1 MINKDTKIYGSFSN
15 NPGNN
20 GCKFFNKKFQE
31 NNINAIYK
39 SFYSNNIKKSIEAV
53 KNLDIKGFAISMP
66 FKVKILKYLDEID
79 EAVNII
85 GACNTVVNNKGKLKG
100 YNTDWVGVLNFI
112 KTNELNFTRIKQQG
126 KMNIIGNGGFSKAI
140 QYTCNILNIKYNVI
154 TRDKMNLVSNLE
166 GITLN
171 ATPLDIKGVKQLID
185 CRPFTKQGKIIA
197 LLQAE
202 EQYKIYTNVS

>member
-39 SFYSNNIKKSIEAV
+39 SFYSNNIKKSIEAA
-53 KNLDIKGFAISMP
+53 KSLDIKGFAISMP
-66 FKVKILKYLDEID
+66 FKIEILKYLDEVD
-79 EAVNII
+79 KAVNVI
-85 GACNTVVNNKGKLKG
+85 GACNTVINNKGKLKG

-112 KTNELNFTRIKQQG
+112 KTNKDPIRVAQQD
-126 KMNIIGNGGFSKAI
+126 KINIIGNGGFSKAI
-140 QYTCNILNIKYNVI
+140 QYTCNILDIKYNII
-154 TRDKMNLVSNLE
+154 TRDKMNLVSSLE
-166 GITLN
+166 GVTLN

-185 CRPFTKQGKIIA
+185 CRPFIKQGKIIA
-197 LLQAE
+197 LLQAK

>member
-53 KNLDIKGFAISMP
+53 KSLDIKGFAISMP
-66 FKVKILKYLDEID
+66 FKIEILKYLDEVD
-79 EAVNII
+79 KAVNVI
-85 GACNTVVNNKGKLKG
+85 GACNTVINNKGKLKG

-112 KTNELNFTRIKQQG
+112 KTNEDPIRVAQQD
-126 KMNIIGNGGFSKAI
+126 KINIIGNGGFSKAI
-140 QYTCNILNIKYNVI
+140 QYTCNILDIKYNII
-154 TRDKMNLVSNLE
+154 TRDKMNLVSSLE
-166 GITLN
+166 GVTLN
-171 ATPLDIKGVKQLID
+171 ATPLDIKGVKQLIY
-185 CRPFTKQGKIIA
+185 CRPFIKQGKIIA
-197 LLQAE
+197 LLQAK

>member
-66 FKVKILKYLDEID
+66 FKIEILKYLDEVD
-79 EAVNII
+79 EAVNVI
-85 GACNTVVNNKGKLKG
+85 GACNTVINNKGKLKG

-112 KTNELNFTRIKQQG
+112 KTNKDPIRVAQQD
-126 KMNIIGNGGFSKAI
+126 KINIIGNGGFSKAI

-171 ATPLDIKGVKQLID
+171 ATPLDIKGVKQLD
-185 CRPFTKQGKIIA
+185 
-197 LLQAE
+197 LLQN
-202 EQYKIYTNVS
+202 KGK

>member
-53 KNLDIKGFAISMP
+53 KSLDIKGFAISMP
-66 FKVKILKYLDEID
+66 FKIEILKYLDEVD
-79 EAVNII
+79 KAVNVI
-85 GACNTVVNNKGKLKG
+85 GACNTVINNKGKLKG

-112 KTNELNFTRIKQQG
+112 KTNKDPIRVAQQD
-126 KMNIIGNGGFSKAI
+126 KINIIGNGGFSKAI
-140 QYTCNILNIKYNVI
+140 QYTCNILDIKYNII
-154 TRDKMNLVSNLE
+154 TRDKMNLVSSLE
-166 GITLN
+166 GVTLN

-185 CRPFTKQGKIIA
+185 CRPFIKQGKIIA
-197 LLQAE
+197 LLQAK

>member
-53 KNLDIKGFAISMP
+53 KSLDIKGFAISMP
-66 FKVKILKYLDEID
+66 FKIEILKYLDEVD
-79 EAVNII
+79 KAVNVI
-85 GACNTVVNNKGKLKG
+85 GACNTVINNKGKLKG

-112 KTNELNFTRIKQQG
+112 KTNEDPIRVAQQD
-126 KMNIIGNGGFSKAI
+126 KINIIGNGGFSKAI
-140 QYTCNILNIKYNVI
+140 QYTCNILDIKYNII
-154 TRDKMNLVSNLE
+154 TRDKMNLVSSLE
-166 GITLN
+166 GVTLN

-185 CRPFTKQGKIIA
+185 CRPFIKQGKIIA
-197 LLQAE
+197 LLQAK

>member
-53 KNLDIKGFAISMP
+53 KSLDIKGFAISMP
-66 FKVKILKYLDEID
+66 FKIEILKYLDEVD
-79 EAVNII
+79 EAVNVI
-85 GACNTVVNNKGKLKG
+85 GACNTVINNKGKLKG

-112 KTNELNFTRIKQQG
+112 KTNKDPIRVAQQD
-126 KMNIIGNGGFSKAI
+126 KINIIGNGGFSKAI
-140 QYTCNILNIKYNVI
+140 QYTCNILDIKYNII
-154 TRDKMNLVSNLE
+154 TRDKMNLVSSLE
-166 GITLN
+166 GVTLN

-185 CRPFTKQGKIIA
+185 CRPFIKQGKIIA
-197 LLQAE
+197 LLQAK

>member
-53 KNLDIKGFAISMP
+53 KSLDIKGFAISMP
-66 FKVKILKYLDEID
+66 FKIEILKYLDEVD
-79 EAVNII
+79 EAVNVI
-85 GACNTVVNNKGKLKG
+85 GACNTVINNKGKLKG

-112 KTNELNFTRIKQQG
+112 KTNKDPIRVEHKDKI
-126 KMNIIGNGGFSKAI
+126 NIIGNGGFSKAI
-140 QYTCNILNIKYNVI
+140 QYTCNILDIKYNII
-154 TRDKMNLVSNLE
+154 TRDKMNLVSSLE
-166 GITLN
+166 GVTLN

-185 CRPFTKQGKIIA
+185 CRPFIKQGKIIA
-197 LLQAE
+197 LLQAK

>member
-31 NNINAIYK
+31 NYINTIYK

-53 KNLDIKGFAISMP
+53 KSLDIKGFAISMP
-66 FKVKILKYLDEID
+66 FKIEILKYLDEVD
-79 EAVNII
+79 KAVNVI
-85 GACNTVVNNKGKLKG
+85 GACNTVINNKGKLKG

-112 KTNELNFTRIKQQG
+112 KTNEDPIRVAQEDKI
-126 KMNIIGNGGFSKAI
+126 NIIGNGGFSKAI
-140 QYTCNILNIKYNVI
+140 QYTCNILDFKYNII
-154 TRDKMNLVSNLE
+154 TRDKMNLVSSLE
-166 GITLN
+166 GVTLN

-185 CRPFTKQGKIIA
+185 CRPFIKQGKIIA
-197 LLQAE
+197 LLQAK